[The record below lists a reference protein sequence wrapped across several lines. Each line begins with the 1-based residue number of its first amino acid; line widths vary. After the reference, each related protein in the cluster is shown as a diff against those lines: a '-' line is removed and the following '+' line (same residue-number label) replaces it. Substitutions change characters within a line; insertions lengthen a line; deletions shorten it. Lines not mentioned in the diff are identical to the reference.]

1 MTSPSLNR
9 PLVLVVDDDPIIRLL
24 ARQTLE
30 PDGFTLAEADDGTTA
45 IDFFTKQLPD
55 VLLLDVKLP
64 TIDGF
69 RTCERLRSLHGG
81 DQIPVLMITGHDDI
95 ASITRAYE
103 VGATDF
109 ISKPINWLIL
119 KQRLRYML
127 RASQVLEELWESQ
140 AHLVNSLREKEILLK
155 EVHHRVKNNI
165 QIISSLLNLQARYI
179 KDREAQE
186 IIKDSR
192 NRIESMALIHEK
204 LFRSKDLANIDFYS
218 YINEI
223 TSYLFHSYAKSR
235 SQIDLKINIGSV
247 DLGIDKAIPLSLMIN
262 ELVVNSLKHAFPNGR
277 KGEIVIELDKIDDG
291 KLKLIFADNGVGF
304 PPTVKFPQAHSLGLQ
319 LIQSLAAQIIGNI
332 ELTTDAQGTIFR
344 ITFSEL

>member
-1 MTSPSLNR
+1 
-9 PLVLVVDDDPIIRLL
+9 VLVVDDDPIVRLL
-24 ARQTLE
+24 ARRTLE

-45 IDFFTKQLPD
+45 IDFFTEQLPD
-55 VLLLDVKLP
+55 ILLLDVKLP

-69 RTCERLRSLHGG
+69 TTCQRLRSLAGG
-81 DQIPVLMITGHDDI
+81 DHIPVLMITGHDDV
-95 ASITRAYE
+95 ASINRAYE

-140 AHLVNSLREKEILLK
+140 ARLVNSLREKDILLK

-186 IIKDSR
+186 IIRDSR

-204 LFRSKDLANIDFYS
+204 LYRSKDLEKIDMDS
-218 YINEI
+218 YINEL
-223 TSYLFHSYAKSR
+223 TSYLFHSYSKSR
-235 SQIDLKINIGSV
+235 GQIDCKIHIGSV
-247 DLGIDKAIPLSLMIN
+247 DLGIDTAIPLSLMIN
-262 ELVVNSLKHAFPNGR
+262 ELVVNSLKHAFPDGGT
-277 KGEIVIELDKIDDG
+277 GEIVIELEKIG
-291 KLKLIFADNGVGF
+291 NHYLKLIFSDNGVGF
-304 PPTVKFPQAHSLGLQ
+304 PQTVTFPHAQSLGLQ
-319 LIQSLAAQIIGNI
+319 LIQSLTEQLIGNI
-332 ELTTDAQGTIFR
+332 ELKTNTQGTIFN
-344 ITFSEL
+344 ITLSEL